1 MSLHVIVGAGPIG
14 IATAQQLLE
23 SGARVRMVT
32 RRGTGVAGAELVAAD
47 ASDGARLRELT
58 EGADVLYNCANP
70 PYYRWPQEWPP
81 IADALIAAAES
92 SGAVLASVNNLY
104 CYGRVSEPMTEQTP
118 LGPVGVKGGVR
129 TATWQRALTA
139 HRAGRIRTAEV
150 RASDYLGRGAATLW
164 TLVVLPR
171 LLAGKR
177 AFVPAD
183 LDVPHTW
190 TNPLDVARLLIT
202 VASDAGAWGRAWHAP
217 SVGPRSIRE
226 LSSDATR
233 VAGVRPARLARVPY
247 PALWASGVFDATV
260 RELRETHYQFNAP
273 FVLDSSAAQE
283 VFGLRPTPY
292 EDSLRQTID
301 GLRTAT
307 ATAALAPSLRPSGH
321 GAQR

>member
-1 MSLHVIVGAGPIG
+1 
-14 IATAQQLLE
+14 
-23 SGARVRMVT
+23 MVT

-47 ASDGARLRELT
+47 ASDAARLRELSQ
-58 EGADVLYNCANP
+58 GADVLYNCANP

-81 IADALIAAAES
+81 IAEALIAAAES

-104 CYGRVSEPMTEQTP
+104 CYGRVTEPMTEQTP
-118 LGPVGVKGGVR
+118 LRPVGVKGGVR
-129 TATWQRALTA
+129 TATWQQALQA
-139 HRAGRIRTAEV
+139 HRAGRIRTVEV
-150 RASDYLGRGAATLW
+150 RGSDYLGRGAATLW

-190 TNPLDVARLLIT
+190 TNPLDVAGLLVT
-202 VASDAGAWGRAWHAP
+202 VASDASAWGRAWHAP
-217 SVGPRSIRE
+217 SVEPRSIRE

-233 VAGVRPARLARVPY
+233 IAGVRPARLARLPY
-247 PALWASGVFDATV
+247 PALWASGVIDATV
-260 RELRETHYQFNAP
+260 RELRETHYQFRAP
-273 FVLDSSAAQE
+273 FVLDTSAAQQAFE
-283 VFGLRPTPY
+283 LHPTPY
-292 EDSLRQTID
+292 QDSLRQTID

-307 ATAALAPSLRPSGH
+307 APAALAHSRRASAH

>member
-1 MSLHVIVGAGPIG
+1 
-14 IATAQQLLE
+14 
-23 SGARVRMVT
+23 MVT

-47 ASDGARLRELT
+47 ASDAARLRELT

-70 PYYRWPQEWPP
+70 PYHRWPQEWPP

-104 CYGRVSEPMTEQTP
+104 CYGRVTGPMTEQMP
-118 LGPVGVKGGVR
+118 LRPVGVKGGVR
-129 TATWQRALTA
+129 TATWQRALRA
-139 HRAGRIRTAEV
+139 HRAGRIRTVEV
-150 RASDYLGRGAATLW
+150 RGSDYLGRGAATLW

-190 TNPLDVARLLIT
+190 TNPLDVARLLVT
-202 VASDAGAWGRAWHAP
+202 VASDASAWGRAWHAP
-217 SVGPRSIRE
+217 SVEPRSIRE
-226 LSSDATR
+226 LSRDATR
-233 VAGVRPARLARVPY
+233 VADVRPARLARMPY

-260 RELRETHYQFNAP
+260 RELRETQYQFSAP
-273 FVLDSSAAQE
+273 FVLDSSAAQTA
-283 VFGLRPTPY
+283 FGLRPTPY

-301 GLRTAT
+301 GLRTAA
-307 ATAALAPSLRPSGH
+307 ATGAPAQSLHPSRH
-321 GAQR
+321 GAQQ